1 MNKLVAALVFAALIL
16 LPNHALCQKKAK
28 IDKRAGYFDV
38 PYFGRNKTSVDSESQ
53 RANTS
58 GQTPATAMSGH
69 AFIQK
74 VQDMG
79 FWEMEEETVKEI
91 LSGNMPS
98 ALKKFRKI
106 TYTAIINDSYQRVT
120 LEGIPD
126 GPVMS
131 ETHKFK
137 VEMWVLPDY
146 LAVGSDE
153 DFVRMPMGPLAAQ
166 RVADSLYCSLPT
178 TFLVDRIDE
187 AAEGRIEIFPFRPDG
202 DRNMK
207 PLCFEDSNNAINALM
222 RAKGLKFGQ
231 FVSGLKKDVVLTTR
245 LENEAGFDRHVAIYG
260 WHHPDGHPQQPLF
273 IRHGNFY
280 SDYSHGI
287 RLIYRTI
294 KINGKEYDL
303 RAVLEDPQMFRL
315 VSSEPVPFKRASCDW
330 QKPWIF
336 KR

>member
-1 MNKLVAALVFAALIL
+1 MKKFLILFTASILALVPQNVIA
-16 LPNHALCQKKAK
+16 QKKAK
-28 IDKRAGYFDV
+28 IDKKAGFMEV
-38 PYFGRNKTSVDSESQ
+38 PYFSREKSAVE
-53 RANTS
+53 AL
-58 GQTPATAMSGH
+58 SGH
-69 AFIQK
+69 EFIQK

-79 FWEMEEETVKEI
+79 FWEMEEETVKQI

-106 TYTAIINDSYQRVT
+106 KYNVYHLEQDSKGKEINKKYT
-120 LEGIPD
+120 
-126 GPVMS
+126 
-131 ETHKFK
+131 

-187 AAEGRIEIFPFRPDG
+187 AAEGRIEIFPFRPVG

-222 RAKGLKFGQ
+222 RAKGLHFGQ

-260 WHHPDGHPQQPLF
+260 WHHPDGHPQQPLY

-294 KINGKEYDL
+294 KIDGKEYDL
-303 RAVLEDPQMFRL
+303 RDVLEHLGWWL
-315 VSSEPVPFKRASCDW
+315 VSNEPVPFKRASYDW
-330 QKPWIF
+330 QKPWYF
-336 KR
+336 TPKKWQYSK

>member
-1 MNKLVAALVFAALIL
+1 MKNLLLAVAVAGLAL
-16 LPNHALCQKKAK
+16 LPQGLSAQKKAK
-28 IDKRAGYFDV
+28 IDKNAGYMDV
-38 PYFGRNKTSVDSESQ
+38 PWFQTHNDESV
-53 RANTS
+53 ALT
-58 GQTPATAMSGH
+58 GH
-69 AFIQK
+69 EFIQK

-79 FWEMEEETVKEI
+79 FWDMEEQTVAQI
-91 LSGNMPS
+91 LAGNVPS

-106 TYTAIINDSYQRVT
+106 TYTVTIRHQYQSFT
-120 LEGIPD
+120 LEGFPD
-126 GPVMS
+126 GPVKN
-131 ETHKFK
+131 ETHKYK

-146 LAVGSDE
+146 LAVGNDQ

-178 TFLVDRIDE
+178 TFLSDRIDE
-187 AAEGRIEIFPFRPDG
+187 VSEGRIEIFPFRPVG

-245 LENEAGFDRHVAIYG
+245 LENEPEYYRHVASYG
-260 WHHPDGHPQQPLF
+260 WFHPDGHPQQPLF

-294 KINGKEYDL
+294 KINGYEHDL
-303 RAVLEDPQMFRL
+303 RDVLEDPVLFRL
-315 VSSEPVPFKRASCDW
+315 VSKEEVPFKRASYDW
-330 QKPWIF
+330 QKPWHF
-336 KR
+336 KGR

>member
-1 MNKLVAALVFAALIL
+1 MKKFLILFTASILALVPQIITA
-16 LPNHALCQKKAK
+16 QKKAK
-28 IDKRAGYFDV
+28 IDKKAGFMEV
-38 PYFGRNKTSVDSESQ
+38 PYF
-53 RANTS
+53 S
-58 GQTPATAMSGH
+58 GQKPVEALSGH
-69 AFIQK
+69 EFIQK

-79 FWEMEEETVKEI
+79 FWEMEEETVKHV

-106 TYTAIINDSYQRVT
+106 VYKK
-120 LEGIPD
+120 D
-126 GPVMS
+126 G
-131 ETHKFK
+131 HK

-146 LAVGSDE
+146 IAIGD
-153 DFVRMPMGPLAAQ
+153 DNDYIRMPMGPLAAQ

-187 AAEGRIEIFPFRPDG
+187 VAEGRIEIFPFRPVE

-222 RAKGLKFGQ
+222 RAKGLKYGQ

-245 LENEAGFDRHVAIYG
+245 LENEPDFNRHVAIYG

-294 KINGKEYDL
+294 KIDGKEYDL
-303 RAVLEDPQMFRL
+303 RAVLEDPQMFQL
-315 VSSEPVPFKRASCDW
+315 VSNEPVPFKRASYDW

>member
-1 MNKLVAALVFAALIL
+1 MKNLLLAVAVAGLAL
-16 LPNHALCQKKAK
+16 LPQGLSAQKKAK
-28 IDKRAGYFDV
+28 IDKRAGYMEV
-38 PYFGRNKTSVDSESQ
+38 PWFQTHNDESV
-53 RANTS
+53 ALT
-58 GQTPATAMSGH
+58 GH
-69 AFIQK
+69 EFIQK

-79 FWEMEEETVKEI
+79 FWDMEEQTVAQI
-91 LSGNMPS
+91 LAGNVPS

-106 TYTAIINDSYQRVT
+106 TYTVTIRHRYQSFT
-120 LEGIPD
+120 LEGFPD
-126 GPVMS
+126 GPVKN
-131 ETHKFK
+131 ETHKYK

-146 LAVGSDE
+146 LAVGNDQ

-178 TFLVDRIDE
+178 TFLSDRIDE
-187 AAEGRIEIFPFRPDG
+187 VSEGRIEIFPFRPVG

-222 RAKGLKFGQ
+222 RSKGLKFGQ

-245 LENEAGFDRHVAIYG
+245 LENEPDYYRHVAIYG
-260 WHHPDGHPQQPLF
+260 WFHPDGHPQQPLF

-294 KINGKEYDL
+294 KIDGKEYDL
-303 RAVLEDPQMFRL
+303 RAVLEDPVLFRL
-315 VSSEPVPFKRASCDW
+315 VSKEDVPFKRASYDW
-330 QKPWIF
+330 QKPWHF
-336 KR
+336 KGR

>member
-1 MNKLVAALVFAALIL
+1 MKKLILALVIAMFTMPLS
-16 LPNHALCQKKAK
+16 ALCQKKAK
-28 IDKRAGYFDV
+28 IDKKAGYMEV
-38 PYFGRNKTSVDSESQ
+38 PHFQNQHRDENALT
-53 RANTS
+53 
-58 GQTPATAMSGH
+58 GH
-69 AFIQK
+69 EFIQK

-79 FWEMEEETVKEI
+79 FWDMEEETVKEI
-91 LSGNMPS
+91 LSGNVPS
-98 ALKKFRKI
+98 ALKQFRKI
-106 TYTAIINDSYQRVT
+106 KYNVYQMERDSKGRDVYKKHT
-120 LEGIPD
+120 
-126 GPVMS
+126 
-131 ETHKFK
+131 

-187 AAEGRIEIFPFRPDG
+187 VAEGRIEIFPFRPVG

-222 RAKGLKFGQ
+222 RAKGLHFGQ

-245 LENEAGFDRHVAIYG
+245 LENEPGFDRHVAIYG

-294 KINGKEYDL
+294 KIDGKEYDL
-303 RAVLEDPQMFRL
+303 RAVLEDPRMFQM
-315 VSSEPVPFKRASCDW
+315 VSSEPVPFKRASYDW

>member
-1 MNKLVAALVFAALIL
+1 MKNLLLAVAVAGLAL
-16 LPNHALCQKKAK
+16 LPQGLSAQKKAK
-28 IDKRAGYFDV
+28 IDKRAGYMEV
-38 PYFGRNKTSVDSESQ
+38 PWFQTHNDESV
-53 RANTS
+53 ALT
-58 GQTPATAMSGH
+58 GH
-69 AFIQK
+69 EFIQK

-79 FWEMEEETVKEI
+79 FWDMEEQTVAQI
-91 LSGNMPS
+91 LAGNVPS

-106 TYTAIINDSYQRVT
+106 TYTVTIRHRYQSFT
-120 LEGIPD
+120 LEGFPD
-126 GPVMS
+126 GPVKN
-131 ETHKFK
+131 ETHKYK

-146 LAVGSDE
+146 LAVGNDQ

-178 TFLVDRIDE
+178 TFLSDRIDE
-187 AAEGRIEIFPFRPDG
+187 VSEGRIEIFPFRPVG

-222 RAKGLKFGQ
+222 RSKGLKFGQ

-245 LENEAGFDRHVAIYG
+245 LENEPDYYRHVAIYG
-260 WHHPDGHPQQPLF
+260 WFHPDGHPQQPLF

-294 KINGKEYDL
+294 KIDGKEYDL
-303 RAVLEDPQMFRL
+303 RAVLEDPFLFRL
-315 VSSEPVPFKRASCDW
+315 VSKEDVPFKRASYDW
-330 QKPWIF
+330 QKPWHF
-336 KR
+336 KGR

>member
-1 MNKLVAALVFAALIL
+1 MKNLLLAVAVAGLAL
-16 LPNHALCQKKAK
+16 LPQGLSAQKKAK
-28 IDKRAGYFDV
+28 IDKRAGYMEV
-38 PYFGRNKTSVDSESQ
+38 PWFQTHNDESV
-53 RANTS
+53 ALT
-58 GQTPATAMSGH
+58 GH
-69 AFIQK
+69 EFIQK

-79 FWEMEEETVKEI
+79 FWDMEEQTVAQI
-91 LSGNMPS
+91 LVGNVPS

-106 TYTAIINDSYQRVT
+106 TYTVTIRHRYQSFT
-120 LEGIPD
+120 LEGFPD
-126 GPVMS
+126 GPVKN
-131 ETHKFK
+131 ETHKYT

-146 LAVGSDE
+146 LAVGNDQ

-178 TFLVDRIDE
+178 TFLSDRIDE
-187 AAEGRIEIFPFRPDG
+187 VSEGRIEIFPFRPVG

-222 RAKGLKFGQ
+222 RSKGLKFGQ

-287 RLIYRTI
+287 RMIYRTI
-294 KINGKEYDL
+294 KIDGREYDL
-303 RAVLEDPQMFRL
+303 RKVLEDPLMFRL
-315 VSSEPVPFKRASCDW
+315 VSDESVPFKRASYDW
-330 QKPWIF
+330 QKPWHF
-336 KR
+336 KGR

>member
-1 MNKLVAALVFAALIL
+1 MKNLLLAVAVAGLAL
-16 LPNHALCQKKAK
+16 LPQGLSAQKKAK
-28 IDKRAGYFDV
+28 IDKRAGYMEV
-38 PYFGRNKTSVDSESQ
+38 PWFQTHNDESV
-53 RANTS
+53 ALT
-58 GQTPATAMSGH
+58 GH
-69 AFIQK
+69 EFIQK

-79 FWEMEEETVKEI
+79 FWDMEEQTVAQI
-91 LSGNMPS
+91 LAGNVPS

-106 TYTAIINDSYQRVT
+106 TYTVTIRHRYQSYT
-120 LEGIPD
+120 LEGFPD
-126 GPVMS
+126 GPVKN
-131 ETHKFK
+131 ETHKYK

-146 LAVGSDE
+146 LAVGNDQ

-178 TFLVDRIDE
+178 TFLSDRINE
-187 AAEGRIEIFPFRPDG
+187 VSEGRIEIFPFRPVG

-222 RAKGLKFGQ
+222 RSKGLKFGQ

-245 LENEAGFDRHVAIYG
+245 LENEPDYYRHVAIYG
-260 WHHPDGHPQQPLF
+260 WFHPDGHPQQPLF

-294 KINGKEYDL
+294 KIDGKEYDL
-303 RAVLEDPQMFRL
+303 RAVLEDPFLFRL
-315 VSSEPVPFKRASCDW
+315 VSKEDVPFKRASYDW
-330 QKPWIF
+330 QKPWHF
-336 KR
+336 KGR

>member
-1 MNKLVAALVFAALIL
+1 MILTALALMLPVASSA
-16 LPNHALCQKKAK
+16 QKKAK
-28 IDKRAGYFDV
+28 IDKSAGYMDAPWFLNHSRGENAPD
-38 PYFGRNKTSVDSESQ
+38 
-53 RANTS
+53 
-58 GQTPATAMSGH
+58 GH
-69 AFIQK
+69 AYIQM
-74 VQDMG
+74 VQDTG
-79 FWEMEEETVKEI
+79 FWAMEDMTVSQI
-91 LSGNMPS
+91 LSGNVPS

-106 TYTAIINDSYQRVT
+106 TYTVTIRHQSQSIT
-120 LEGIPD
+120 LEGFPD
-126 GPVMS
+126 GPVKN
-131 ETHKFK
+131 ETHKYK

-146 LAVGSDE
+146 LAVGNDQ

-178 TFLVDRIDE
+178 TFLVDRIAE
-187 AAEGRIEIFPFRPDG
+187 AAEGRIEIFPFRPVG

-222 RAKGLKFGQ
+222 RSKGLKFGQ

-294 KINGKEYDL
+294 KIDGKEYDL
-303 RAVLEDPQMFRL
+303 RKVLEDPFMFRI
-315 VSSEPVPFKRASCDW
+315 VSDEAVPFKRASYDW
-330 QKPWIF
+330 QKPWHF
-336 KR
+336 KGR

>member
-1 MNKLVAALVFAALIL
+1 MKKLVSVLIIALFLMPQSL
-16 LPNHALCQKKAK
+16 LCQKKAK

-38 PYFGRNKTSVDSESQ
+38 PYFQNHNRDEN
-53 RANTS
+53 AL
-58 GQTPATAMSGH
+58 SGH
-69 AFIQK
+69 EFIQK

-79 FWEMEEETVKEI
+79 FWEMEEETIKEI
-91 LSGNMPS
+91 LSGNVPS

-106 TYTAIINDSYQRVT
+106 KYTVVLGNGAK
-120 LEGIPD
+120 
-126 GPVMS
+126 
-131 ETHKFK
+131 HK

-146 LAVGSDE
+146 LAVGNDK
-153 DFVRMPMGPLAAQ
+153 DFVRMPMGPLGAQ
-166 RVADSLYCSLPT
+166 RVANALYCSLPT

-187 AAEGRIEIFPFRPDG
+187 VAEGRIEIFPFRPVE

-222 RAKGLKFGQ
+222 RAKGLHYGQ

-245 LENEAGFDRHVAIYG
+245 LENEPGFQRHVAIYG

-294 KINGKEYDL
+294 KIDGKEYDL
-303 RAVLEDPQMFRL
+303 RAVLEDPEMFRI
-315 VSSEPVPFKRASCDW
+315 VSSEPVPFKRASYDW

>member
-1 MNKLVAALVFAALIL
+1 MKNLLLAVAVAGLAL
-16 LPNHALCQKKAK
+16 LPQGLSAQKKAK
-28 IDKRAGYFDV
+28 IDKSAGYMDV
-38 PYFGRNKTSVDSESQ
+38 PWFQNHDRGENAPD
-53 RANTS
+53 
-58 GQTPATAMSGH
+58 GH
-69 AFIQK
+69 AYIQM
-74 VQDMG
+74 VQDTG
-79 FWEMEEETVKEI
+79 FWAMEDMTVSQI
-91 LSGNMPS
+91 LSGNVPS

-106 TYTAIINDSYQRVT
+106 VYKA
-120 LEGIPD
+120 D
-126 GPVMS
+126 G
-131 ETHKFK
+131 HK

-146 LAVGSDE
+146 LAVGNDQ

-178 TFLVDRIDE
+178 TFLSDRIDE
-187 AAEGRIEIFPFRPDG
+187 VSEGRIEIFPFRPVG

-222 RAKGLKFGQ
+222 RSKGLKFGQ

-294 KINGKEYDL
+294 KIDGKEYDL
-303 RAVLEDPQMFRL
+303 RAVLEDPFLFRL
-315 VSSEPVPFKRASCDW
+315 VSKEDVPFKRASYDW
-330 QKPWIF
+330 QKPWHF
-336 KR
+336 GGK

>member
-1 MNKLVAALVFAALIL
+1 MKNLLLAVAVAGLAL
-16 LPNHALCQKKAK
+16 LPQGLSAQKKAK
-28 IDKRAGYFDV
+28 IDKRAGYMEV
-38 PYFGRNKTSVDSESQ
+38 PWFQTHNDESV
-53 RANTS
+53 ALT
-58 GQTPATAMSGH
+58 GH
-69 AFIQK
+69 EFIQK

-79 FWEMEEETVKEI
+79 FWEMEEQTVAQI
-91 LSGNMPS
+91 LASNVPS

-106 TYTAIINDSYQRVT
+106 TYKTGGY
-120 LEGIPD
+120 
-126 GPVMS
+126 
-131 ETHKFK
+131 K
-137 VEMWVLPDY
+137 VEIWVLPDY
-146 LAVGSDE
+146 LAVGNDE
-153 DFVRMPMGPLAAQ
+153 DYVRMPMGPLAAQ

-178 TFLVDRIDE
+178 TFLSDRIDE
-187 AAEGRIEIFPFRPDG
+187 VSEGRIDIFPFRPVE

-245 LENEAGFDRHVAIYG
+245 LENEPEFYRHVAIYG
-260 WHHPDGHPQQPLF
+260 WFHPDGHPQQPLF

-303 RAVLEDPQMFRL
+303 RQVLEDSVLFRL
-315 VSSEPVPFKRASCDW
+315 VSKEEVPFKRASYDW

-336 KR
+336 KGK

>member
-1 MNKLVAALVFAALIL
+1 MKRTLMILTALALMLPVASSA
-16 LPNHALCQKKAK
+16 QKKAK
-28 IDKRAGYFDV
+28 IDKSAGYMDAPWFLNHSRGENAPD
-38 PYFGRNKTSVDSESQ
+38 
-53 RANTS
+53 
-58 GQTPATAMSGH
+58 GH
-69 AFIQK
+69 AYIQM
-74 VQDMG
+74 VQDTG
-79 FWEMEEETVKEI
+79 FWAMEDMTVSQI
-91 LSGNMPS
+91 LSGNVPS

-106 TYTAIINDSYQRVT
+106 TYTVTIRHQSQSIT
-120 LEGIPD
+120 LEGFPD
-126 GPVMS
+126 GPVKN
-131 ETHKFK
+131 ETHKYK

-146 LAVGSDE
+146 LAVGNDQ

-178 TFLVDRIDE
+178 TFLVDRIAE
-187 AAEGRIEIFPFRPDG
+187 AAEGRIEIFPFRPVG

-222 RAKGLKFGQ
+222 RSKGLKFGQ

-294 KINGKEYDL
+294 KIDGKEYDL
-303 RAVLEDPQMFRL
+303 RKVLEDPFMFRI
-315 VSSEPVPFKRASCDW
+315 VSDEAVPFKRASYDW
-330 QKPWIF
+330 QKPWHF
-336 KR
+336 KGR

>member
-1 MNKLVAALVFAALIL
+1 MKKFLILFAAAVL
-16 LPNHALCQKKAK
+16 ALMPQNVSAQKKAK
-28 IDKRAGYFDV
+28 IDKNAGYMDV
-38 PYFGRNKTSVDSESQ
+38 PWFQNHDRGENAPD
-53 RANTS
+53 
-58 GQTPATAMSGH
+58 GH
-69 AFIQK
+69 AYIQM
-74 VQDMG
+74 VQDTG
-79 FWEMEEETVKEI
+79 FWDMEDMTSKQI
-91 LSGNMPS
+91 LAGNVPS

-106 TYTAIINDSYQRVT
+106 DYTVVLSDYGQWS
-120 LEGIPD
+120 GK
-126 GPVMS
+126 
-131 ETHKFK
+131 HK

-146 LAVGSDE
+146 LSIGNDADY
-153 DFVRMPMGPLAAQ
+153 VRMPMGPLAAQ

-178 TFLVDRIDE
+178 TFLVDRIAE
-187 AAEGRIEIFPFRPDG
+187 VAEGRIEIFPFRPVG

-222 RAKGLKFGQ
+222 RSKGLKFGQ

-294 KINGKEYDL
+294 KIDGKEYDL
-303 RAVLEDPQMFRL
+303 RKVLEDPLMFRL
-315 VSSEPVPFKRASCDW
+315 VSDESVPFRRASYDW
-330 QKPWIF
+330 QKPWHF
-336 KR
+336 DGK

>member
-1 MNKLVAALVFAALIL
+1 MKNLLLAVAVAGLAL
-16 LPNHALCQKKAK
+16 LPQGLSAQKKAK
-28 IDKRAGYFDV
+28 IDKNAGYMDV
-38 PYFGRNKTSVDSESQ
+38 PWFQTHNDESV
-53 RANTS
+53 ALT
-58 GQTPATAMSGH
+58 GH
-69 AFIQK
+69 EFIQK

-79 FWEMEEETVKEI
+79 FWDMEEQTVAQI
-91 LSGNMPS
+91 LAGNVPS

-106 TYTAIINDSYQRVT
+106 TYTVTIRHRYQSFT
-120 LEGIPD
+120 LEGFPD
-126 GPVMS
+126 GPVKN
-131 ETHKFK
+131 ETHKYK

-146 LAVGSDE
+146 LAVGNDQ

-178 TFLVDRIDE
+178 TFLSDRIDE
-187 AAEGRIEIFPFRPDG
+187 VSEGRIEIFPFRPVG

-222 RAKGLKFGQ
+222 RSKGLKFGQ

-245 LENEAGFDRHVAIYG
+245 LENEPDYYRHVAIYG
-260 WHHPDGHPQQPLF
+260 WFHPDGHPQQPLF

-294 KINGKEYDL
+294 KIDGKEYDL
-303 RAVLEDPQMFRL
+303 RAVLEDPFLFRL
-315 VSSEPVPFKRASCDW
+315 VSDEAVPFKRASYDW

>member
-1 MNKLVAALVFAALIL
+1 MKNLLLAVAVAGLAL
-16 LPNHALCQKKAK
+16 LPQGLSAQKKAK
-28 IDKRAGYFDV
+28 IDKNAGYMDV
-38 PYFGRNKTSVDSESQ
+38 PWFQTHNDESV
-53 RANTS
+53 ALT
-58 GQTPATAMSGH
+58 GH
-69 AFIQK
+69 EFIQK

-79 FWEMEEETVKEI
+79 FWDMEEQTVAQI
-91 LSGNMPS
+91 LAGNVPS

-106 TYTAIINDSYQRVT
+106 TYTVTIRHRYQSYT
-120 LEGIPD
+120 LEGFPD
-126 GPVMS
+126 GPVKN
-131 ETHKFK
+131 ETHKYK

-146 LAVGSDE
+146 LAVGNDQ

-178 TFLVDRIDE
+178 TFLSDRIDE
-187 AAEGRIEIFPFRPDG
+187 VSEGRIEIFPFRPVG

-222 RAKGLKFGQ
+222 RSKGLKFGQ

-245 LENEAGFDRHVAIYG
+245 LENEPDYYRHVAIYG
-260 WHHPDGHPQQPLF
+260 WFHQDGHPQQPLF

-294 KINGKEYDL
+294 KIDGKGYDL
-303 RAVLEDPQMFRL
+303 RAVLEDPFLFRL
-315 VSSEPVPFKRASCDW
+315 VSKEDVPFKRASYDW
-330 QKPWIF
+330 QKPWHF
-336 KR
+336 KGRQDG

>member
-1 MNKLVAALVFAALIL
+1 MKKLILALVITLFMMPQSAI
-16 LPNHALCQKKAK
+16 CQNKAK
-28 IDKRAGYFDV
+28 IDNRAGYMDV
-38 PYFGRNKTSVDSESQ
+38 PHFQNQPRDEKALD
-53 RANTS
+53 
-58 GQTPATAMSGH
+58 GH
-69 AFIQK
+69 GYIQK
-74 VQDMG
+74 VQEMG

-106 TYTAIINDSYQRVT
+106 
-120 LEGIPD
+120 
-126 GPVMS
+126 
-131 ETHKFK
+131 KFK
-137 VEMWVLPDY
+137 TDGHTVEMWVLPDY

-178 TFLVDRIDE
+178 TFLVDKIDE
-187 AAEGRIEIFPFRPDG
+187 AAEGRIEIFPFRPVG

-222 RAKGLKFGQ
+222 RAKGLHFGQ

-294 KINGKEYDL
+294 RIDGKEYDL
-303 RAVLEDPQMFRL
+303 RSVLEDPQMFQM
-315 VSSEPVPFKRASCDW
+315 VSSEPVPFKRASYDW

>member
-1 MNKLVAALVFAALIL
+1 MKKLILALVITLFMMPQSAI
-16 LPNHALCQKKAK
+16 CQNKAK
-28 IDKRAGYFDV
+28 IDKRAGYFEV
-38 PYFGRNKTSVDSESQ
+38 PYFQNHPRDEKALD
-53 RANTS
+53 
-58 GQTPATAMSGH
+58 GH
-69 AFIQK
+69 GYIQK

-79 FWEMEEETVKEI
+79 FWEMEEETVKQI

-106 TYTAIINDSYQRVT
+106 KYNIYHIERDSKGKEINKKYT
-120 LEGIPD
+120 
-126 GPVMS
+126 
-131 ETHKFK
+131 

-187 AAEGRIEIFPFRPDG
+187 AAEGRIEIFPFRPVG

-222 RAKGLKFGQ
+222 RAKGLHFGL

-245 LENEAGFDRHVAIYG
+245 LENEPGFERHVAIYG

-294 KINGKEYDL
+294 KIDGKEYDL
-303 RAVLEDPQMFRL
+303 RAVLEDPVLFHL
-315 VSSEPVPFKRASCDW
+315 VSDEPVPFKRASYDW

>member
-1 MNKLVAALVFAALIL
+1 MKNLLLAVAVAGLAL
-16 LPNHALCQKKAK
+16 LPQGLSAQKKAK
-28 IDKRAGYFDV
+28 IDKRAGYMEV
-38 PYFGRNKTSVDSESQ
+38 PWFQTHNDESV
-53 RANTS
+53 ALT
-58 GQTPATAMSGH
+58 GH
-69 AFIQK
+69 EFIQK

-79 FWEMEEETVKEI
+79 FWDMEEQTVAQI
-91 LSGNMPS
+91 LAGNVPS

-106 TYTAIINDSYQRVT
+106 TYTVTIRHRYQSFT
-120 LEGIPD
+120 LEGFPD
-126 GPVMS
+126 GPVKK
-131 ETHKFK
+131 ETHKYK

-146 LAVGSDE
+146 LAVGNDQ

-178 TFLVDRIDE
+178 TFLSDRIDE
-187 AAEGRIEIFPFRPDG
+187 VSEGRIEIFPFRPVG

-222 RAKGLKFGQ
+222 RSKGLEFGQ

-245 LENEAGFDRHVAIYG
+245 LENEPDYYRHVAIYG
-260 WHHPDGHPQQPLF
+260 WFHPDGHPQQPLF

-294 KINGKEYDL
+294 KIDGKEYDL
-303 RAVLEDPQMFRL
+303 RAVLEDPVLFRL
-315 VSSEPVPFKRASCDW
+315 VSKEDVPFKRASYDW
-330 QKPWIF
+330 QKPWHF
-336 KR
+336 GGK

>member
-1 MNKLVAALVFAALIL
+1 MKKFLILFAAAVL
-16 LPNHALCQKKAK
+16 ALMPQNVSAQKKAK
-28 IDKRAGYFDV
+28 IDKRAGYMEV
-38 PYFGRNKTSVDSESQ
+38 PWFQTHNDESV
-53 RANTS
+53 ALT
-58 GQTPATAMSGH
+58 GH
-69 AFIQK
+69 EFIQK

-79 FWEMEEETVKEI
+79 FWDMEEQTVAQI
-91 LSGNMPS
+91 LAGNVPS

-106 TYTAIINDSYQRVT
+106 TYTVTIRHQSQSIT
-120 LEGIPD
+120 LEGFPD
-126 GPVMS
+126 GPVKN
-131 ETHKFK
+131 ETHKYK

-146 LAVGSDE
+146 LAVGNDQ

-178 TFLVDRIDE
+178 TFLSDRIDE
-187 AAEGRIEIFPFRPDG
+187 VSEGRIEIFPFRPVG

-245 LENEAGFDRHVAIYG
+245 LENEPEYYHHVAIYG
-260 WHHPDGHPQQPLF
+260 WFHPDGHPQQQLF

-294 KINGKEYDL
+294 KINGTEYDL
-303 RAVLEDPQMFRL
+303 RKVLEDPVLFRL
-315 VSSEPVPFKRASCDW
+315 VSSEKMPFKRASYDW
-330 QKPWIF
+330 QKPWHF
-336 KR
+336 NR

>member
-1 MNKLVAALVFAALIL
+1 MKRTLMIFTALALMVPVATSA
-16 LPNHALCQKKAK
+16 QKKAK
-28 IDKRAGYFDV
+28 IDKSAGYMDV
-38 PYFGRNKTSVDSESQ
+38 PWFQTHNDESV
-53 RANTS
+53 ALT
-58 GQTPATAMSGH
+58 GH
-69 AFIQK
+69 EFIQK

-79 FWEMEEETVKEI
+79 FWDMEEQTVAQI
-91 LSGNMPS
+91 LAGNVPS

-106 TYTAIINDSYQRVT
+106 TYTVTIRHRYQSYT
-120 LEGIPD
+120 LEGFPD
-126 GPVMS
+126 GPVKN
-131 ETHKFK
+131 ETHKYK

-146 LAVGSDE
+146 LSIGNDADY
-153 DFVRMPMGPLAAQ
+153 VRMPMGPLAAQ

-178 TFLVDRIDE
+178 TFLSDRIDE
-187 AAEGRIEIFPFRPDG
+187 VSEGRIEIFPFRPVG

-222 RAKGLKFGQ
+222 RSKGLKFGQ

-245 LENEAGFDRHVAIYG
+245 LENEPEYYRHVAIYG
-260 WHHPDGHPQQPLF
+260 WFHPDGHPQQPLF

-294 KINGKEYDL
+294 KIDGKEYDL
-303 RAVLEDPQMFRL
+303 RAVLEDPFLFRL
-315 VSSEPVPFKRASCDW
+315 VSKEDVPFKRASYDW

>member
-1 MNKLVAALVFAALIL
+1 MQIINTFGYMKKLVALAVTALMFIQGTAVA
-16 LPNHALCQKKAK
+16 QKKAS
-28 IDKRAGYFDV
+28 IDYKAGFFEV
-38 PYFGRNKTSVDSESQ
+38 PYFQNHSRDEKAPD
-53 RANTS
+53 
-58 GQTPATAMSGH
+58 GH
-69 AFIQK
+69 AYIK
-74 VQDMG
+74 MVQDTG
-79 FWEMEEETVKEI
+79 FWEMEDMTIAQI

-106 TYTAIINDSYQRVT
+106 DYTVVLSDYGQWS
-120 LEGIPD
+120 GK
-126 GPVMS
+126 
-131 ETHKFK
+131 HK

-146 LAVGSDE
+146 LSIGNDADY
-153 DFVRMPMGPLAAQ
+153 VRMPMGPLGAQ

-178 TFLVDRIDE
+178 TFLVDRIAE
-187 AAEGRIEIFPFRPDG
+187 AAEGRIEIFPFRPVG

-222 RAKGLKFGQ
+222 RSKGLKFGQ

-294 KINGKEYDL
+294 KIDGKEYDL
-303 RAVLEDPQMFRL
+303 RKVLEDPFMFRI
-315 VSSEPVPFKRASCDW
+315 VSDESVPFKRASYDW
-330 QKPWIF
+330 QKPWYF
-336 KR
+336 TPKK

>member
-1 MNKLVAALVFAALIL
+1 MKKFLILFTASILALVPQNVIA
-16 LPNHALCQKKAK
+16 QKKAK
-28 IDKRAGYFDV
+28 IDKKAGFMEV
-38 PYFGRNKTSVDSESQ
+38 PYFSREKSAVE
-53 RANTS
+53 AL
-58 GQTPATAMSGH
+58 SGH
-69 AFIQK
+69 DFIKK
-74 VQDMG
+74 VQDMD
-79 FWEMEEETVKEI
+79 FWEMEEETVKQI

-106 TYTAIINDSYQRVT
+106 KYNIYHIERDSKGKEINKKYT
-120 LEGIPD
+120 
-126 GPVMS
+126 
-131 ETHKFK
+131 

-187 AAEGRIEIFPFRPDG
+187 AAEGRIEIFPFRPVG

-222 RAKGLKFGQ
+222 RAKGLHFGQ

-294 KINGKEYDL
+294 KIDGKEYDL
-303 RAVLEDPQMFRL
+303 RDVLEHLGWWL
-315 VSSEPVPFKRASCDW
+315 VSSEPVPFKRASYDW
-330 QKPWIF
+330 QKPWHF
-336 KR
+336 KGK